1 MTDGA
6 GGVESISTIQ
16 PVAELFTGS
25 CTALWATTYNLDLH
39 LFSEF
44 LLPRLGEPPLNVVIL
59 ADHDRLTSSLD
70 RIPPERVDTLA
81 SVNRRWLLRGVR
93 TGGAAFHPKTY
104 LSLQGSRATLLVGSG
119 NLSSHGIDLGRE
131 VFTAFH
137 SGTPVGDAAIATWRA
152 WTRRLVALVADT
164 TLAGR
169 FQLLEEK
176 LPPAASPAPATASP
190 LMHNLDTPLAD
201 QLLERLKPHV
211 GDGVDQL
218 LVTAPF
224 FDSDVAALSRLI
236 GDYKPNHIQVFMTAA
251 TKVDGERLRRVLDS
265 SGASVEVSFY
275 EPEQF
280 VHAKLVGLVTGARSW
295 LLSGS
300 ANLSRAGMTHA
311 ADQYGN
317 IEMAVLAQVDPET
330 TRRAFLPPDTTTVT
344 RSLGDLAS
352 LSFEPEEAPASAPV
366 VLVRAVAL
374 DDGRVEVVSE
384 PALGDGWQLSDLS
397 SDHPLVA
404 GNVPGTAQTRTP
416 VSGRLVQIVSGSG
429 SAISNRVVVD
439 DPGALAR
446 ALRSSHASGHTER
459 PAELTA
465 GDLDSPLGAAIT
477 WLHRNLVMDVT
488 ERVSSTPTG
497 GVSSAEADE
506 QGDDTLWE
514 RLEREQLARD
524 PRTGMY
530 PRILRPH
537 STDGSD
543 PIVELLEAFGTRAP
557 ATDTGGTILSRIIH
571 INRPESSTE
580 GEADA
585 EDRQPH
591 RWKASSRIRVRARN
605 ALRRWAAAQADPR
618 LVWVNPLAPAG
629 NFAMIAATFAQLR
642 VQAVNSPGLVELTEE
657 DLDDLWVRWLR
668 PFVGTGAGDGWL
680 DQLDGNAKAQVLE
693 SLPSDLPQ
701 VLAALVWLA
710 IRPGSNHRRRVIGLQ
725 PSIMAARKHG
735 LLDPSD
741 ETARYLSAV
750 TSAPLSRERV
760 ASDLL
765 AAQDFIDD
773 ELWCER
779 LAGELDLPFVRIR
792 PSPGA
797 ARIQARLDVGGIDD
811 PLVDPRVPRLVA
823 EVRHYRECDGV
834 AVYAGDGSWRLALPR
849 DEPVVFIAEVGQDER
864 VTERAV
870 TTSQL
875 EELVASSGVLA
886 DLFPR
891 EDAA

>member
-1 MTDGA
+1 MTSEVGI
-6 GGVESISTIQ
+6 VESISTIQ

-44 LLPRLGEPPLNVVIL
+44 LLPRLGEPPLNVVVL
-59 ADHDRLTSSLD
+59 ADHERLASSLD
-70 RIPPERVDTLA
+70 RIPPERVATLA

-104 LSLQGSRATLLVGSG
+104 LSVHGSQATLLVGSG

-131 VFTAFH
+131 VFTAFR

-164 TLAGR
+164 TLAER

-176 LPPAASPAPATASP
+176 LPPAASTAPATESP
-190 LMHNLDTPLAD
+190 LLHNLDTPLAD
-201 QLLERLKPHV
+201 QLLERLQPHV
-211 GDGVDQL
+211 DVGVDQL

-224 FDSDVAALSRLI
+224 FDREAEALGRLI
-236 GDYKPNHIQVFMTAA
+236 ADYKPHYIRVFLTAA
-251 TKVDGERLRRVLDS
+251 TMVDGERLRKVLDS
-265 SGASVEVSFY
+265 SAASVEVSFY

-300 ANLSRAGMTHA
+300 ANLSRAALTHA
-311 ADQYGN
+311 ADHHGN

-330 TRRAFLPPDTTTVT
+330 TRRTFLPPGTTTVT
-344 RSLGDLAS
+344 RSLDDLAS
-352 LSFEPEEAPASAPV
+352 LSFEPDEAPAGTPV

-374 DDGRVEVVSE
+374 DDGRVEVVTE
-384 PALGDGWQLSDLS
+384 PALADGWQLSDLS
-397 SDHPLVA
+397 SDHPLVP
-404 GNVPGTAQTRTP
+404 GTLPGTAQTLTP
-416 VSGRLVQIVSGSG
+416 VSGRLVQVVTVSG

-439 DPGALAR
+439 DPAALAR
-446 ALRSSHASGHTER
+446 VLRSSQAKEHTDR
-459 PAELTA
+459 PAELTT

-477 WLHRNLVMDVT
+477 WLHRNLVMDVS

-497 GVSSAEADE
+497 GVSSAEAAE
-506 QGDDTLWE
+506 QNDDTLWE

-537 STDGSD
+537 STDGRD
-543 PIVELLEAFGTRAP
+543 PILELLEAFGTRAP
-557 ATDTGGTILSRIIH
+557 AIDTGATILSRIIH
-571 INRPESSTE
+571 LNQQGGVTDDEESAAK
-580 GEADA
+580 G
-585 EDRQPH
+585 QPH
-591 RWKASSRIRVRARN
+591 RWKPSARIRVRARN

-642 VQAVNSPGLVELTEE
+642 VQSVNNPGLVELTEE
-657 DLDDLWVRWLR
+657 DLDDLWSRWLR
-668 PFVGTGAGDGWL
+668 PFVGAGAGDGWL
-680 DQLDGNAKAQVLE
+680 DQLDANAKAQVLK

-710 IRPGSNHRRRVIGLQ
+710 IRPGRDRRRRVIELQ

-750 TSAPLSRERV
+750 TGVPLSPERV
-760 ASDLL
+760 EGDLS
-765 AAQDFIDD
+765 AAQNFIDD

-779 LAGELDLPFVRIR
+779 LAAELDLDSVKIR
-792 PSPGA
+792 PSPGTA
-797 ARIQARLDVGGIDD
+797 LIQARLEVDGIAN
-811 PLVDPRVPRLVA
+811 PLVDPRLPRMVA
-823 EVRHYRECDGV
+823 DVRQYRQCDGI

-849 DEPVVFIAEVGQDER
+849 DEPVVFVAELGQDER
-864 VTERAV
+864 VTERAL
-870 TTSQL
+870 TSSQL

-886 DLFPR
+886 DLFRR